1 MRFSSIAGQS
11 AKNAFRSKSRTTL
24 TVIAIFIGAFTLT
37 ITSGIGTGIN
47 RYIDS
52 TIASIGAED
61 VLTVTKISTTD
72 VEVADGPQEYSPD
85 QLQAETMRPG
95 PGQGSVTLESMTQAD
110 FDILQS
116 LDHVLMVEPVKAVT
130 VNFIEGPSEVPYIV
144 QLGAFVEGMQLT
156 LAEGEQL
163 NDASSTYEVAI
174 AESYLDAL
182 GFSSAAEAIGKS
194 VDFGFDDAE
203 GNAQIVSAQVVAVT
217 QPGFGPGADNA
228 VPNAALKDALF
239 AAESPSTLSPG
250 EQEFS
255 TATLWFDVENMT
267 TEQIDELQAEI
278 EAAGY
283 NSTSTADQLGTFTAV
298 IDAIIM
304 VLNAFA
310 IIALIAAGFGIVNT
324 LFMSVQERTREIG
337 LMKAMGLASGRVFL
351 LFSMEAVVI
360 GLLGSLIGVGVGM
373 GIGSVVSNVL
383 SRTVFSDLAGLQLV
397 AFDLTSVL
405 TVIVIVVSIA
415 FVAGA
420 FPAIKAARK
429 DPIESLRYE

>member
-1 MRFSSIAGQS
+1 MRFASIAGQS

-52 TIASIGAED
+52 TIASIGADD
-61 VLTVTKISTTD
+61 VLTVTKISTSE
-72 VEVADGPQEYSPD
+72 VEVTDGPQEYSPD

-95 PGQGSVTLESMTQAD
+95 PGQGTVTVESMTQTD
-110 FDILQS
+110 FDFLLS
-116 LDHVLMVEPVKAVT
+116 MDNVSAVEPVTSVSAD
-130 VNFIEGPSEVPYIV
+130 FIQGPSGTPYVV
-144 QLGAFVEGMQLT
+144 QMGAFVEGMEIT
-156 LAEGEQL
+156 LADGQQL
-163 NDASSTYEVAI
+163 DDDTSQFEVAI
-174 AESYLDAL
+174 ADSYLDAL
-182 GFSSAAEAIGKS
+182 GFTSAAAALGQTVE
-194 VDFGFDDAE
+194 FGFENSNGVEQLIEA
-203 GNAQIVSAQVVAVT
+203 VVVAVT
-217 QPGFGPGADNA
+217 LPGFGPGADNA
-228 VPNAALKDALF
+228 VPNAALK
-239 AAESPSTLSPG
+239 AAMYAAQSSADTK
-250 EQEFS
+250 EFS

-298 IDAIIM
+298 IDAIVM

-310 IIALIAAGFGIVNT
+310 VIALIAAGFGIVNT

-373 GIGSVVSNVL
+373 GIGSVASDVL

>member
-61 VLTVTKISTTD
+61 VLTVTKISTTE
-72 VEVADGPQEYSPD
+72 VEVTDGPQEYSPD
-85 QLQAETMRPG
+85 QLQAETMAAG
-95 PGQGSVTLESMTQAD
+95 PDRSPVIVESMTQAD
-110 FDILQS
+110 FDLLLSMENVIA
-116 LDHVLMVEPVKAVT
+116 VEPVTSVT
-130 VNFIEGPSEVPYIV
+130 VDFIRGPSGTPFVV
-144 QLGAFVEGMQLT
+144 QMGAFVEGMELT
-156 LAEGEQL
+156 LAAGQQL
-163 NDASSTYEVAI
+163 DDDASKLEVAI
-174 AESYLDAL
+174 ADSYLDAL
-182 GFSSAAEAIGKS
+182 GFASADVALGHTIE
-194 VDFGFDDAE
+194 FGFENADGVEQIIEAE
-203 GNAQIVSAQVVAVT
+203 VVAVT

-228 VPNAALKDALF
+228 VPNAALK
-239 AAESPSTLSPG
+239 AAMYAAQSSAEA
-250 EQEFS
+250 EEFS
-255 TATLWFDVENMT
+255 TATLWFDVKNMT
-267 TEQIDELQAEI
+267 PEQITQLQADI
-278 EAAGY
+278 DAAGFT
-283 NSTSTADQLGTFTAV
+283 STSTADQLGTFTAV

-337 LMKAMGLASGRVFL
+337 LMKAMGLASGRIFL

-373 GIGSVVSNVL
+373 GVGSVVSDVL

>member
-1 MRFSSIAGQS
+1 MKFSSIAGQS
-11 AKNAFRSKSRTTL
+11 AKNASRSKSRTTL

-52 TIASIGAED
+52 TIASIGADD
-61 VLTVTKISTTD
+61 VLTVTKISTSE
-72 VEVADGPQEYSPD
+72 VEVTDGPKEYSPN

-95 PGQGSVTLESMTQAD
+95 PHQGTVTVESMTQTD
-110 FDILQS
+110 FDFLLSMDNVIA
-116 LDHVLMVEPVKAVT
+116 VEPVTSVSAD
-130 VNFIEGPSEVPYIV
+130 FIQGPSGTPYVV
-144 QLGAFVEGMQLT
+144 QMGAFVEGMELT
-156 LAEGEQL
+156 LADGQQL
-163 NDASSTYEVAI
+163 NDDTSQFEVAI
-174 AESYLDAL
+174 ADSYVDAL
-182 GFSSAAEAIGKS
+182 GFTSAADALGKT
-194 VDFGFDDAE
+194 VEFGFEIANGVE
-203 GNAQIVSAQVVAVT
+203 QIIEAVVVAVT
-217 QPGFGPGADNA
+217 LPGFGPGADNA
-228 VPNAALKDALF
+228 VPNAALKAAMF
-239 AAESPSTLSPG
+239 AAQSSAPTE
-250 EQEFS
+250 EFS
-255 TATLWFDVENMT
+255 TATLWFDVDNMSAQQI
-267 TEQIDELQAEI
+267 EQLQADI
-278 EAAGY
+278 DAAGY
-283 NSTSTADQLGTFTAV
+283 QSTSTADQLGTFTAV
-298 IDAIIM
+298 IDAIVM

-373 GIGSVVSNVL
+373 GIGSVVSDVL